1 MLKRKVYQELL
12 KWKEKVSDFVHEN
25 GAEVLY
31 LPWYMI
37 LFFMQEKEPEKLIYE
52 IDLGGLQRELR
63 EINFIRLR
71 LTRL

>member
-31 LPWYMI
+31 LPWYDPF
-37 LFFMQEKEPEKLIYE
+37 LHAGKKA
-52 IDLGGLQRELR
+52 GKTGL
-63 EINFIRLR
+63 
-71 LTRL
+71 